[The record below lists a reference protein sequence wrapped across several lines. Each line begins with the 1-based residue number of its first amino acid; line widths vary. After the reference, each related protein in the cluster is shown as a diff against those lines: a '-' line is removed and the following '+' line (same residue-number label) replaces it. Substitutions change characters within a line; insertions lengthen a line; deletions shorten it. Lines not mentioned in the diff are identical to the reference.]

1 MTLTQV
7 DKKNIYYNETKFRD
21 FILSTYAYC
30 NKVSQVKKTVTHL
43 EDNRKQRDIFQRYEF
58 QELVL
63 IIDVTSKVF
72 L

>member
-30 NKVSQVKKTVTHL
+30 NKISQMKKTVTHL
-43 EDNRKQRDIFQRYEF
+43 EDNRKHLRHFPTLQIPRTGSYYRCYF
-58 QELVL
+58 
-63 IIDVTSKVF
+63 
-72 L
+72 